1 MNIRPKKIFVLIF
14 ANMSRPVES
23 FIAKIWVMV
32 ITIARKIPSNS
43 MENTL
48 KDVDIIKNQN
58 VNPAVTANAFIRGEE
73 KSILYRIDEC
83 Y

>member
-1 MNIRPKKIFVLIF
+1 
-14 ANMSRPVES
+14 
-23 FIAKIWVMV
+23 MV

-58 VNPAVTANAFIRGEE
+58 VNPAVTANAFIRGEK
-73 KSILYRIDEC
+73 KSILNRIDEC